1 MADTTGAWRGSPF
14 PQGQVCVTLSDVYS
28 LVSAAVL
35 AQDVARHPHAVRLS
49 DVLDRVLALTPH
61 DLALLTTPA
70 PAAVRERVLEAC
82 DVPQVS
88 SALRELV
95 QEIDGRTRPVE
106 VVDAGLLGSLP
117 ELQAL
122 LQREAPLADAPAP
135 AVQVCLDAVTS
146 AWAGL
151 SATLS
156 DVAALAAPFEQAL
169 PPVGPP
175 LPDTPRTP
183 ALRALLEQVARRAPE
198 AWERTAQAHRAHRSD
213 RRWSHAMH
221 EACLAAFDANRLH
234 EVARAQLAAARALA
248 LTHTGS
254 APTAAAMAVTAA
266 VQAVCT
272 ADVLTAS
279 TLATLRGDWE
289 AGS

>member
-1 MADTTGAWRGSPF
+1 M
-14 PQGQVCVTLSDVYS
+14 YS

-35 AQDVARHPHAVRLS
+35 AQDVVRHPHAVRVA
-49 DVLDRVLALTPH
+49 DVVDRVLALTRE
-61 DLALLTTPA
+61 DLAALGVAA
-70 PAAVRERVLEAC
+70 PEAVRERVVAAC

-88 SALRELV
+88 SALRELAR
-95 QEIDGRTRPVE
+95 EIDGRTRPVE

-117 ELQAL
+117 ELHAL
-122 LQREAPLADAPAP
+122 LLREAPLATASEA
-135 AVQVCLDAVTS
+135 AAQVCLDAVTA

-151 SATLS
+151 SVTIA
-156 DVAALAAPFEQAL
+156 DVTALAAPFEDAL

-175 LPDTPRTP
+175 LPDTPRTA
-183 ALRALLEQVARRAPE
+183 ALRALLEDVAHRTPE
-198 AWERTAQAHRAHRSD
+198 GWERTAQAHRAHRAD

-221 EACLAAFDANRLH
+221 EACQAAYDANRLH

-248 LTHTGS
+248 LTHTGP
-254 APTAAAMAVTAA
+254 APSAAAMAVTAA

-279 TLATLRGDWE
+279 TLATLRSDWE